1 LQSDQR
7 IEDRRAE
14 YKVIKESIQ
23 NANSYEE
30 VQSIYNEYV
39 LPFVVEWV

>member
-1 LQSDQR
+1 LESDQR

-14 YKVIKESIQ
+14 YKAVKENIQ

-30 VQSIYNEYV
+30 VQSIYNDYV
-39 LPFVVEWV
+39 LPFVVE